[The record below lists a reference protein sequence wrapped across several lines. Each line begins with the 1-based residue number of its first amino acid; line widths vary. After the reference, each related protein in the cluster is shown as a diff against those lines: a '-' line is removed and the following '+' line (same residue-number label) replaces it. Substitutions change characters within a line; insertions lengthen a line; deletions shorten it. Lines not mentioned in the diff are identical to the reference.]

1 MKYNIIINQKAV
13 LDNNLKLDIIDI
25 AIYDFIKS
33 FTLSDKCGKMII
45 NNTTYYW
52 INSSMI
58 IEQMPILNISTE
70 RGISKRIDKLV
81 EAEMIDR
88 YPKNKSIQK
97 SLFKF
102 GKNAELYEFSTTNE
116 NSISIEPLFQATM
129 NESSKDNN
137 IIYNTSKEDT
147 SVSKKDCEIE
157 SHDEDYIKFRKWMK
171 DKCPFCDNPKNF
183 SSSRITEE
191 EFIKLKSQY
200 TGREIASVIFEIEN
214 RKDLRKKYCNLYITV
229 LKWLR
234 NDNNKK

>member
-45 NNTTYYW
+45 NNMTYYW

-116 NSISIEPLFQATM
+116 NSICIEPLFQAPT
-129 NESSKDNN
+129 NDCSKDNN
-137 IIYNTSKEDT
+137 IIYNTNKEDT
-147 SVSKKDCEIE
+147 NVSKKENEIH
-157 SHDEDYIKFRKWMK
+157 SEDYIKFRKWMK
-171 DKCPFCDNPKNF
+171 DECPFCDNPKNF

-191 EFIKLKSQY
+191 EFNKLKSDY
-200 TGREIASVIFEIEN
+200 TGMEIASVITEIEN
-214 RKDLRKKYCNLYITV
+214 RKDLRKKYCNLYRTTLNW
-229 LKWLR
+229 LK
-234 NDNNKK
+234 NNNKQK